1 MLLQVPV
8 PLPANTIPDLIV
20 PSHIIVQRCSGQPK
34 IFSLFFLLC
43 FNFFLSFF
51 SSPFL
56 SAASHL
62 IVQKWSGHFHFLSLK
77 KNNSLTPIIV
87 PLKIFSSSSSLQPQC
102 KLFCYFGNLC
112 SSLFFF
118 RPLSQFIGV
127 RMSPEENQG
136 LDSINCFYHIA

>member
-43 FNFFLSFF
+43 FNSFFSLLLSVCSQSLNCREMVRSLSLSFF
-51 SSPFL
+51 KKKQFPDPHHCSSKDFLPF
-56 SAASHL
+56 
-62 IVQKWSGHFHFLSLK
+62 IIIT
-77 KNNSLTPIIV
+77 TPKLLMCSV
-87 PLKIFSSSSSLQPQC
+87 IFSVI
-102 KLFCYFGNLC
+102 LFI
-112 SSLFFF
+112 SFF

-136 LDSINCFYHIA
+136 LNSITRCYRLS